1 MTTMIDTDQNAE
13 LATQWL
19 SWISAGDVAS
29 LLSTSTPDWQMHGG
43 PPNLPAG
50 PAGVCVLAAHLAD
63 VRQTWTVD
71 DVIAAGDRVVVR
83 ATNVLSSPVSSV
95 FPAQASS
102 RCSPPLSSSTST
114 LVESARSGVTPTT
127 SDDCSSS
134 GPRSAALLWGPDHGH
149 RRRSFVAHDR

>member
-83 ATNVLSSPVSSV
+83 ATNVCEQPSFFGVPGAGIEQV
-95 FPAQASS
+95 FTATFIFHIHAGRVRTIWRNADDLGRLLQ
-102 RCSPPLSSSTST
+102 LG
-114 LVESARSGVTPTT
+114 ARI
-127 SDDCSSS
+127 S
-134 GPRSAALLWGPDHGH
+134 GPAVGA
-149 RRRSFVAHDR
+149 